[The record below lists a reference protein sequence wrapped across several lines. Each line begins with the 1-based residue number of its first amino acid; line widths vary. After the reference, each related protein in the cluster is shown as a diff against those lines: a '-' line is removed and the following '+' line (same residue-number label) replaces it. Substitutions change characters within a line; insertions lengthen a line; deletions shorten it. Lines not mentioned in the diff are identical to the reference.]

1 VPTTLSVAPASGIY
15 GGTVTLTATLTR
27 TADSS
32 PVSGK
37 TISFTL
43 NGNPVGTATTNG
55 SGVATKTDASLSG
68 ILPGTY
74 PSGVG
79 ASFAGDSSYSASSG
93 TASLTVTYGTC
104 IGSDPG
110 GVILPPINADGSS
123 VYKAQSGRTI
133 PVKFTVCD
141 ANGNPIFEPNAVFPN
156 GCCGSI
162 TTLTRMRG
170 TVDDVNEMATTDIP
184 DVAFHLVGN
193 HWQFNLVT
201 TNLTPGYTYTFQI
214 NLKYG
219 NIQFTVAVK

>member
-1 VPTTLSVAPASGIY
+1 VPTTLSVAPASGVY

-27 TADSS
+27 TDDSS
-32 PVSGK
+32 PISGK

-55 SGVATKTDASLSG
+55 SGVATKTNASLSG

-104 IGSDPG
+104 IGTDPG

-123 VYKAQSGRTI
+123 VYKAQGGRTI
-133 PVKFTVCD
+133 PVKFNVCD
-141 ANGNPIFEPNAVFPN
+141 ANGNFISDPAAVFAD

-184 DVAFHLVGN
+184 DVAFHNVGN
-193 HWQFNLVT
+193 HWQFNMVT
-201 TNLTPGYTYTFQI
+201 TNLTAGYTYTFQI

>member
-1 VPTTLSVAPASGIY
+1 MTASPASGPY
-15 GGTVTLTATLTR
+15 GGTVNLSATLT
-27 TADSS
+27 SS
-32 PVSGK
+32 GSPLGGK
-37 TISFTL
+37 TLNFTL
-43 NGNPVGTATTNG
+43 NGNPVGSAITNG
-55 SGVATKTDASLSG
+55 SGVATKTGVSLSG
-68 ILPGTY
+68 INPGYY

-79 ASFAGDSSYSASSG
+79 ASFAGDSSYAPSSG

-104 IGSDPG
+104 IGTEPG

-141 ANGNPIFEPNAVFPN
+141 ANGNFVSDPNAVFSG

-170 TVDDVNEMATTDIP
+170 TVDNVNEMASTDIP
-184 DVAFHLVGN
+184 DVAFHQVGN

-201 TNLTPGYTYTFQI
+201 TNLDPGYTYTFQI

-219 NIQFTVAVK
+219 NIQFTVAVR